1 MPRPVQFISGTM
13 LLLMKDALQRDR
25 NEVHR
30 NSSSAPKPDGPVE
43 RLARPQDSWSG
54 LRAPSPP
61 RPKRSL

>member
-25 NEVHR
+25 NDIHR
-30 NSSSAPKPDGPVE
+30 NLPSDSKPDGPVE

-54 LRAPSPP
+54 LRATSPL